1 MEKQKWPQSLSPNQ
15 EDFFKKLIAA
25 GRCYLH
31 MTPHPPAQWSDSGY
45 SNPEQASCS
54 GVVGQHKTDS
64 KWFVLCFLLLVCF
77 VCFSLRVRKNM
88 KFYGGGELGGV
99 VEGQEYNQNILYK
112 IFLIKITLS
121 DSI

>member
-1 MEKQKWPQSLSPNQ
+1 
-15 EDFFKKLIAA
+15 
-25 GRCYLH
+25 
-31 MTPHPPAQWSDSGY
+31 
-45 SNPEQASCS
+45 
-54 GVVGQHKTDS
+54 
-64 KWFVLCFLLLVCF
+64 
-77 VCFSLRVRKNM
+77 VRKNM